1 MFLLNVPMLLQ
12 IGNRTFYCA
21 SGEAEI
27 RRDGLDPWPAFS
39 LGGGHAL
46 EVHVDC
52 LGPVRNTVVS
62 VDCVKKADSITS
74 YVLTCGASFSTFPS
88 LDFLSVFLVFSRC
101 FGGYLAWIASTNS
114 ARPA

>member
-27 RRDGLDPWPAFS
+27 GRDGLDPWPAFS

-52 LGPVRNTVVS
+52 LGPVWQAAIGIDRI
-62 VDCVKKADSITS
+62 KITDGVTP
-74 YVLTCGASFSTFPS
+74 YVLMCGALFSAFPS
-88 LDFLSVFLVFSRC
+88 MGFLSFFLVFSRC

>member
-27 RRDGLDPWPAFS
+27 GRDGLDPRPALAF
-39 LGGGHAL
+39 GGGHAL

-52 LGPVRNTVVS
+52 LGPVRQAAVG
-62 VDCVKKADSITS
+62 VDRVKIADGVTS
-74 YVLTCGASFSTFPS
+74 YVLICGASFSTFPS
-88 LDFLSVFLVFSRC
+88 FGFLSFFLVFSR
-101 FGGYLAWIASTNS
+101 
-114 ARPA
+114 